1 MPIRSGGQECVSIF
15 AFMRGGDSDNDV
27 AREVGPEWESD
38 VSENKERGGMSERAG
53 PLAGLTVLD
62 ITRVVA
68 GPFCSM
74 LFADMGATVIKVEH
88 PDDPDYAR
96 TFPPFVGSD
105 DEQLSAFF
113 TQFNRNKL
121 GITLNLKS
129 SEGRELLKRLIRK
142 TDILVENFRPGT
154 MDKLGLGYEVLQEIN
169 PRLVYTAISG
179 FGRTGPNASKP
190 AYDNTG
196 QAAGGLWSMNG
207 YPDMPPVRVGTI
219 IGDLAASLYAAIGT
233 LAALRE
239 AEKTGLGQVVDVS
252 QQDSVLTLTENAV
265 VRYTTGKEIASPLGN
280 DHPFVRPYGQFPCKD
295 GYVFFGGYTDKFW
308 AITCTMFGEPD
319 MATDPAIDTMEK
331 RFDPIVAET
340 KVKPLLE
347 RWFGNYTK
355 AELEE
360 MAGDKVPLSAIKNI
374 AEVVEDPHIAARR
387 MIVDVPIAGKLVG
400 MFGQPIKLSRA
411 EVSFEKAPSPGEHN
425 ELVLSRLAGVSATEF
440 RRLKTSGVI

>member
-1 MPIRSGGQECVSIF
+1 MNRRSG
-15 AFMRGGDSDNDV
+15 
-27 AREVGPEWESD
+27 
-38 VSENKERGGMSERAG
+38 
-53 PLAGLTVLD
+53 PLKGLTVLD

-74 LFADMGATVIKVEH
+74 LLADMGATVIKVEH

-96 TFPPFVGSD
+96 TFPPFVGLD
-105 DEQLSAFF
+105 DEKLSAFF
-113 TQFNRNKL
+113 TQYNRNKL
-121 GITLNLKS
+121 GITLNFKS
-129 SEGRELLKRLIRK
+129 ADGKELLKKLIRH

-154 MDKLGLGYEVLQEIN
+154 MDKLGLGYEVLREIN
-169 PRLVYTAISG
+169 PRLIYTAISG

-190 AYDNTG
+190 VYDNTG

-252 QQDSVLTLTENAV
+252 QQDSVLTLTEHAV
-265 VRYTTGKEIASPLGN
+265 VRYTTKKEIASPLGN
-280 DHPFVRPYGQFPCKD
+280 DHPFVRPYGQFRCKD

-308 AITCTMFGEPD
+308 TITCALFGEPD
-319 MATDPAIDTMEK
+319 KAIDPAIDTMEK
-331 RFDPIVAET
+331 RFDHVVAET
-340 KVKPLLE
+340 RVKPLLE
-347 RWFGNYTK
+347 GWFSKYTK

-360 MAGDKVPLSAIKNI
+360 MAGDKIPLSAIKNI
-374 AEVVEDPHIAARR
+374 AEVVEDPHIAARN
-387 MIVDVPIAGKLVG
+387 MIVDVPIAGRLIG

-411 EVSFEKAPSPGEHN
+411 TGMTFEKAPMPGEHN
-425 ELVLSRLAGVSATEF
+425 ELVFSRLAGVTPAEF
-440 RRLKTSGVI
+440 ERLKTAGAV